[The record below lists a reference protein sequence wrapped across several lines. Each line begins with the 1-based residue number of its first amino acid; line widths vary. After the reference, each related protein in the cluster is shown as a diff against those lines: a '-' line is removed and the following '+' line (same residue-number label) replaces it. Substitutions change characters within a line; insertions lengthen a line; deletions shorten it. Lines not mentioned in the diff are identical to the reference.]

1 MMVTADGRALGR
13 RGAAAPPRE
22 RATTRE
28 VHMKAPIG
36 SALVVLL
43 GVAASAAWIRA
54 VPAVEAEVINDPA
67 PKGACG
73 AAIARMETALNQAR
87 ASGRVVASA
96 PESVGAMLH
105 RQPTRDS
112 VARAQTESEQRVEAS
127 LATARKLRVEGK
139 RSECIAVLEKV
150 ASPAGLR

>member
-1 MMVTADGRALGR
+1 
-13 RGAAAPPRE
+13 
-22 RATTRE
+22 
-28 VHMKAPIG
+28 MKAPVW
-36 SALVVLL
+36 SALIVAIGVV
-43 GVAASAAWIRA
+43 ASATWVGTA
-54 VPAVEAEVINDPA
+54 PAVEAVIDDPA

-73 AAIARMETALNQAR
+73 AAIARVEMVLNQAR
-87 ASGRVVASA
+87 TNGLGVLSA

-112 VARAQTESEQRVEAS
+112 VARARSEAAQRVEDT

-150 ASPAGLR
+150 ASPVGVR

>member
-1 MMVTADGRALGR
+1 L
-13 RGAAAPPRE
+13 
-22 RATTRE
+22 
-28 VHMKAPIG
+28 I
-36 SALVVLL
+36 VLL
-43 GVAASAAWIRA
+43 AVAASAAWVRVA
-54 VPAVEAEVINDPA
+54 PAVEAEAINDPA

-73 AAIARMETALNQAR
+73 AAIARLETVLGQAR

-112 VARAQTESEQRVEAS
+112 VARAQSETEQRVEA
-127 LATARKLRVEGK
+127 LLEAARKLRVEGK

-150 ASPAGLR
+150 AAPAGVR

>member
-1 MMVTADGRALGR
+1 
-13 RGAAAPPRE
+13 
-22 RATTRE
+22 
-28 VHMKAPIG
+28 MKAPIG
-36 SALVVLL
+36 SALIVVL
-43 GVAASAAWIRA
+43 GIASSVAWIGA
-54 VPAVEAEVINDPA
+54 APAVEAEAIDDPA

-73 AAIARMETALNQAR
+73 AAIARLETALNQAR
-87 ASGRVVASA
+87 ASGRVIASA

-112 VARAQTESEQRVEAS
+112 VARAQSESEQRVEDS

-150 ASPAGLR
+150 ASPAGVR